1 MDTLTPLIVVYWT
14 LIGAAVGSFLNMAAD
29 RLLKNESLL
38 FPTSHCDACQHPLA
52 PLDLIPVVSYLA
64 LRGRCRYCGARIGL
78 RSLLV
83 EAGTALLFA
92 LAAAAFTPRTAG
104 ELLTLTLVSLLLS
117 LLVLVTV
124 TDLEHGLI
132 LDRVTLPG
140 MVVAGMY
147 ALTRGW
153 PALSEHLLGG
163 VVGALFI
170 WLIIRLVPEG
180 MGEGDLKLTALI
192 GLSCGLKG
200 LGLALFLGFVSGG
213 IVAAA
218 LLLTGRKK
226 RGDTLPLGP
235 FLALGG
241 AIALLYTPALL
252 RLFDGLSWWL
262 WYQMVR

>member
-1 MDTLTPLIVVYWT
+1 METPTLLILVYWT

-29 RLLKNESLL
+29 RLLKDESLL
-38 FPTSHCDACQHPLA
+38 FPASHCDACQHPLA

-64 LRGRCRYCGARIGL
+64 LRGRCRYCGAPIGR

-92 LAAAAFTPRTAG
+92 LAAATFIPRTAG
-104 ELLTLTLVSLLLS
+104 ELLTLMLVSLLLS

-132 LDRVTLPG
+132 LDRVTWPG
-140 MVVAGMY
+140 MAVAGIY

-153 PALSEHLLGG
+153 PALGEHLAGG
-163 VVGALFI
+163 LIGALFI
-170 WLIIRLVPEG
+170 WLILKLVPGG

-218 LLLTGRKK
+218 LLCTGRKQ

-241 AIALLYTPALL
+241 AISLLYTPALL
-252 RLFDGLSWWL
+252 RLFDWLSWAL
-262 WYQMVR
+262 WYQMVH